1 MQTVITIAIISA
13 LSLIV
18 VLGLLSVLKDLL
30 DRFVESPLMLVND
43 SDLRDDLPD
52 AIAAPIVEPSD
63 RLREQRSKAGIQRR
77 ESVAS
82 RSCSVER

>member
-1 MQTVITIAIISA
+1 
-13 LSLIV
+13 LIV

-43 SDLRDDLPD
+43 SDLRDDLLH

-63 RLREQRSKAGIQRR
+63 RLREQRSKAGIERQRVGR
-77 ESVAS
+77 LS
-82 RSCSVER
+82 

>member
-1 MQTVITIAIISA
+1 MQTVITIAIVAA

-18 VLGLLSVLKDLL
+18 VLGLLNVLKDLL

-63 RLREQRSKAGIQRR
+63 RLRRQRSKAGIERQRVGR
-77 ESVAS
+77 LS
-82 RSCSVER
+82 

>member
-1 MQTVITIAIISA
+1 MQTVITIAIVAA

-18 VLGLLSVLKDLL
+18 VLGLLNVLKDLL

-52 AIAAPIVEPSD
+52 TIAAPIVEPSD
-63 RLREQRSKAGIQRR
+63 RLREQRSKAGIERQRVGR
-77 ESVAS
+77 LS
-82 RSCSVER
+82 

>member
-30 DRFVESPLMLVND
+30 DRFVESPLMLAND
-43 SDLRDDLPD
+43 SDLRDDLPN

-63 RLREQRSKAGIQRR
+63 RLREQRSKAGIERR
-77 ESVAS
+77 ESIGS

>member
-30 DRFVESPLMLVND
+30 DRFVVSPLMLVND
-43 SDLRDDLPD
+43 SDLRDDLAD
-52 AIAAPIVEPSD
+52 AIAAPVVEPSD
-63 RLREQRSKAGIQRR
+63 RLREQRSKAGIERR

-82 RSCSVER
+82 RRCSVER